1 MISSRKALPKDL
13 VKNTEGS
20 GDNVTEKT
28 TSTKTKATLMHGF
41 GFGLGRRRI
50 VLGGTAALGA
60 VAVGS
65 VTILPSAQAQG
76 AWPNKPIRM
85 IVGYTPGGFTDNMA
99 RIIGEPLGRA
109 LGQQVIFDYKPGA
122 NSQIGVDL
130 MVKSP
135 PDGYTLSTVIA
146 AHSANP
152 SLYPK
157 MPFDAQTD
165 IVTVALTGVAPLIL
179 AANTS
184 LPVNTIAELVA
195 YVKARPDQF
204 NFGSSGN
211 GAAAHLAME
220 AFKLQYGLKMQ
231 HIPYKGTQPA
241 LTDLIGGQIQL
252 LFDVPLA
259 MAPHVK
265 AGKIKSLGM
274 ASEKR
279 LPGYPDYPTFAEG
292 GVPFIANTWSMV
304 LAPAKTPKEVVSRL
318 NAEIKKILA
327 APAIREK
334 LESTGVMPGWGSAEE
349 AAAFLASE
357 VTRNA
362 KVIKDAGIKLDS

>member
-1 MISSRKALPKDL
+1 MTFDSNIVNDHLASKWESKQ
-13 VKNTEGS
+13 
-20 GDNVTEKT
+20 
-28 TSTKTKATLMHGF
+28 
-41 GFGLGRRRI
+41 RRRLLVGASA
-50 VLGGTAALGA
+50 VLGM
-60 VAVGS
+60 
-65 VTILPSAQAQG
+65 SAFSPFVKAQG
-76 AWPNKPIRM
+76 AWPNKAIRM

-99 RIIGEPLGRA
+99 RIVGEPLGRA

-135 PDGYTLSTVIA
+135 ADGYTLSTVIA

-179 AANTS
+179 AANS
-184 LPVNTIAELVA
+184 GFPVNNISELVA

-304 LAPAKTPKEVVSRL
+304 LAPAKTPKEIINRL
-318 NAEIKKILA
+318 NVEIRKILTT
-327 APAIREK
+327 PAVREK
-334 LESTGVMPGWGSAEE
+334 LESTGVLPGWGSAEE